1 MRTVCQPVKP
11 LARGMD
17 KEASKIITASLRVGT
32 KQRVPHPTGLI
43 NDFWGQRDHKKN
55 FFKIENYLIWQYIG
69 KKSKEPNLKIHRT
82 QKAWPVIKP
91 LAITW

>member
-32 KQRVPHPTGLI
+32 KQRVPTLPGLLMI
-43 NDFWGQRDHKKN
+43 SGVKETIKRIF
-55 FFKIENYLIWQYIG
+55 
-69 KKSKEPNLKIHRT
+69 SK
-82 QKAWPVIKP
+82 
-91 LAITW
+91 